1 MSTSSWTNLLDLIYP
16 VGSIY
21 QSISSSSPASL
32 FGGTW
37 TKYGDNS
44 VLSARGGQSSY
55 TIDKNTT
62 VDFCRGDYKLTCE
75 QKVISNTVSNNVIL
89 SASEVQGLIGYN
101 SSSGML
107 DGWVSGLNA
116 DSGVNP
122 GAVYNLSYNPS
133 THAVYLETN
142 RASGNVRIAFFMAK
156 PNTHYSS
163 TESVSTSENLD
174 LLYLKPV
181 NMWKRTA

>member
-1 MSTSSWTNLLDLIYP
+1 MSTSSWTNLLDLVYP

-55 TIDKNTT
+55 TIDENMT

-75 QKVISNTVSNNVIL
+75 QKVISNTDTSNIIL
-89 SASEVQGLIGYN
+89 SSSEVQSLIGYN
-101 SSSGML
+101 SSSGIL

-116 DSGVNP
+116 DSGANS

-142 RASGNVRIAFFMAK
+142 KAKANVRIGLFMAK

-163 TESVSTSENLD
+163 TGSTSTSENLD